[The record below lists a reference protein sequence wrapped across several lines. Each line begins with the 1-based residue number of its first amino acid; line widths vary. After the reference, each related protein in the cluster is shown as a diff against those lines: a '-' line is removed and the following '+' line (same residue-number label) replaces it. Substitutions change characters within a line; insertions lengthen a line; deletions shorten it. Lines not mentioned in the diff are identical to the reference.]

1 MARGSRKIA
10 VIGAGNVGAT
20 CAFVLANM
28 KIADIVLLDI
38 YEGFA
43 KGKALDMSQNANVLN
58 YDGTI
63 TGTSSYEDIA
73 GADVVVVTSGFP
85 RQPGMTREDLI
96 GKNAEIVAQVGAGIR
111 DHAPDSIVIVVTN
124 PLDLMTYHMQKVTGF
139 PANRVIGQ
147 AGVLDS
153 ARMAHFIALELNCA
167 EEDVSPM
174 VLGGHGDSMV
184 PLPRYTSVSGISITE
199 LMNKE
204 QIDRVVE
211 RTRKGGAEIVSLL
224 KTGSAFYAPGASV
237 VKMIEAILQDK
248 RRILPC
254 TAYLEGE
261 YGWSG
266 IFFGVPVMMGIHG
279 IEKVIEL
286 NLTEE
291 EKAALDKSAQ
301 DVKKTCDEIDAICA
315 ESNGKN

>member
-1 MARGSRKIA
+1 MPSARKKIT
-10 VIGAGNVGAT
+10 VVGAGQVGSTVAQLT
-20 CAFVLANM
+20 AYKNLGDVVL
-28 KIADIVLLDI
+28 IDIV
-38 YEGFA
+38 EGIPQ
-43 KGKALDMSQNANVLN
+43 GKALDLQESSCLQVFDSLV
-58 YDGTI
+58 
-63 TGTSSYEDIA
+63 TGTNDYKDTANSDIVVITA
-73 GADVVVVTSGFP
+73 GLP
-85 RQPGMTREDLI
+85 RKPGMSREDLLAT
-96 GKNAEIVAQVGAGIR
+96 NAKIVQSVTEQVMEHSR
-111 DHAPDSIVIVVTN
+111 DPIVIVVSN
-124 PLDLMTYHMQKVTGF
+124 PLDAMVYMAKKTSNLPK
-139 PANRVIGQ
+139 NKIIGM

-153 ARMAHFIALELNCA
+153 ARLRTFVSLELGCSLV
-167 EEDVSPM
+167 DVDAM

-199 LMNKE
+199 LMTQE

-211 RTRKGGAEIVSLL
+211 RTRKGGAEIVALL

-286 NLTEE
+286 KMTDEE
-291 EKAALDKSAQ
+291 QTALDESAR
-301 DVKKTCDEIDAICA
+301 DVKKTCDEIDAILK
-315 ESNGKN
+315 NGS